1 MPTMDVTPQH
11 IEQIDFAERR
21 FGGYDPD
28 QVDDFLERVGATI
41 SRLQDEARAL
51 AERAERAEHSL
62 ADAQRAV
69 AEANAATAAI
79 PAAAPTPVDDDS
91 DIEAATSTLL
101 LAKRTAE
108 AAISEARAE
117 AARLLSDARTRS
129 EAETRDA
136 AAEADRLVREA
147 QSQRDDLLRR
157 AREDADAEFSDQR
170 ERFRAEIV
178 ELDATKVRCADDVRL
193 LEGRVAEYRKD
204 LVEVHAAISSL
215 LDDPDSLR
223 TRSPLEIDM
232 TPSSSA
238 PASPFYPTSSTPVVT
253 IPEARSETVNA
264 EDVSVVTEIPETA
277 TGDPWGP
284 GSWSEVSAALAD
296 EPVGSPTVLFDDV
309 FEPQSA
315 AVESV
320 GSIEPGLTGEHG
332 DKYLQELHEAVNI
345 EDHDAD
351 PAMEEFFEGDQEP
364 RKRRGRR
371 R

>member
-1 MPTMDVTPQH
+1 MDVTPQL

-51 AERAERAEHSL
+51 SERADRAERAL
-62 ADAQRAV
+62 ADAQREAAEATVATPAAV
-69 AEANAATAAI
+69 AQEA
-79 PAAAPTPVDDDS
+79 DDS

-108 AAISEARAE
+108 AAISEARTE
-117 AARLLSDARTRS
+117 ANRLLTDARTRS

-147 QSQRDDLLRR
+147 QAQRDDLLRR

-170 ERFRAEIV
+170 ERFRQEIA
-178 ELDATKVRCADDVRL
+178 ELDSTKVRFADDVRL

-204 LVEVHAAISSL
+204 LVEVHAAIGSL

-232 TPSSSA
+232 TPASSE

-253 IPEARSETVNA
+253 IPAARAETVGA
-264 EDVSVVTEIPETA
+264 EDVSVVTEVPETA

-296 EPVGSPTVLFDDV
+296 EPVSSATVLFDEV
-309 FEPQSA
+309 FEPRQS

-320 GSIEPGLTGEHG
+320 ETGATGDQG
-332 DKYLQELHEAVNI
+332 DKYLQELHDAVNV
-345 EDHDAD
+345 EDNDAD
-351 PAMEEFFEGDQEP
+351 PAMEEFFDGDAEP
-364 RKRRGRR
+364 RRRRGRR